1 MYINM
6 DSIYDYDSV
15 SMISLAEESLNR
27 WISSLQRFRC
37 LYDVDRNADL
47 VEIINARLSERA
59 AVCPFM

>member
-1 MYINM
+1 MYINTEGF
-6 DSIYDYDSV
+6 DYCDPV
-15 SMISLAEESLNR
+15 SMVSLAEESLER